1 MSDDNASSAPTR
13 PLVPVIATQRLIL
26 RAWREEDADALFPA
40 LSDPELTTWWSR
52 APYTDVEELRR
63 DVAARDRGNW
73 RGWVITRIGDDR
85 AIGQVAAGEK
95 RQGGVTEIGYF
106 LAREAHGKGIARE
119 AASGLIGQLFA
130 EGQRRVFA
138 DTDPDNLR
146 SIALLE
152 RLGFRLEGRLRNEWH
167 THIGVRDSLIYGL
180 LAEEWQASQ
189 RPPPTP

>member
-1 MSDDNASSAPTR
+1 MSNDSGTTR
-13 PLVPVIATQRLIL
+13 PVPPTITTPRLVL
-26 RAWREEDADALFPA
+26 RGWRGEDADALFPA

-52 APYTDVEELRR
+52 APYADVEELRA
-63 DVAARDRGNW
+63 DFAARDRGGW
-73 RGWVITRIGDDR
+73 RGWVITLTGDDR

-119 AASGLIGQLFA
+119 AVSGLIDQLFA

-138 DTDPDNLR
+138 DTDPDNVR

-152 RLGFRLEGRLRNEWH
+152 RLGFKLEGRLRNEWH

-180 LAEEWQASQ
+180 LAEEWQASRKQ
-189 RPPPTP
+189 LPTP